1 MAAQGAEVKVH
12 DTGGNLEVGWLAGCG
27 LSVVRNFAS
36 KAAVWAKDRT
46 RCENAVKAVE
56 ATADKSYSAVCAV
69 ITDVPANKLLW
80 DVLRERN
87 WRLVSRYLNVQHMKK
102 SPEWYKKTDCHY
114 VGVWIKHFVPE
125 EMPAGAAEAAKK
137 EDK

>member
-1 MAAQGAEVKVH
+1 MAAQGAEVEVH

-27 LSVVRNFAS
+27 LSVVQRLAS
-36 KAAVWAKDRT
+36 MAAVWAKDRT

-56 ATADKSYSAVCAV
+56 AAADKSYSAVCAV
-69 ITDVPANKLLW
+69 VTDVPENKLLW

-102 SPEWYKKTDCHY
+102 SPQYYTKKDCHY
-114 VGVWIKHFVPE
+114 VGIWIKHFVPE
-125 EMPAGAAEAAKK
+125 EMPAEAAKK